1 MKKLG
6 LLLLMLFLSASISMA
21 QRRAK
26 TPIKLL
32 KIIYKLAEAKK
43 YNKLKK
49 FLYDGKIT
57 DGSSEM
63 ENKSV
68 SDMILYGI
76 KNQKKRGDFSYNAQ
90 GLKLLIDKYSDKL
103 VPIPPKLLEELF
115 KQGRDFAQF
124 SDLKAI
130 ADKRP
135 QDIYIFD
142 YKRVHILMAK
152 INKGYKLVF
161 WERLE
166 NLIDSGQKTE
176 PAYTPAKKTDDGKK
190 N

>member
-1 MKKLG
+1 MKKLS
-6 LLLLMLFLSASISMA
+6 LLALLLFLSVSISMA

-32 KIIYKLAEAKK
+32 KIVYKLAEAKK
-43 YNKLKK
+43 YDKLKN

-57 DGSSEM
+57 DKRQGTQGQPISE
-63 ENKSV
+63 
-68 SDMILYGI
+68 MILYGI
-76 KNQKKRGDFSYNAQ
+76 KKQKKYGDFSYSAQ
-90 GLKLLIDKYSDKL
+90 GLKLIIDKYSDKL

-124 SDLKAI
+124 ADLKAV

-161 WERLE
+161 WEGLK
-166 NLIDSGQKTE
+166 NIITDDQKTE
-176 PAYTPAKKTDDGKK
+176 PAHTPVKKTDDGE
-190 N
+190 